1 MVALAFVDM
10 NLPTSQHVEMMS
22 ALILITEGEVTM
34 TCTPLSKEE
43 AKELQ
48 DKYWSKDPVI
58 DIEEFGKQQQRIGK
72 MNGKR
77 KGTIAYD
84 VLHDTD
90 LAT

>member
-1 MVALAFVDM
+1 
-10 NLPTSQHVEMMS
+10 
-22 ALILITEGEVTM
+22 M

-48 DKYWSKDPVI
+48 DKYWPEDPAL
-58 DIEEFGKQQQRIGK
+58 DIEEFGRQQQRIGK

-77 KGTIAYD
+77 VGTIAYD